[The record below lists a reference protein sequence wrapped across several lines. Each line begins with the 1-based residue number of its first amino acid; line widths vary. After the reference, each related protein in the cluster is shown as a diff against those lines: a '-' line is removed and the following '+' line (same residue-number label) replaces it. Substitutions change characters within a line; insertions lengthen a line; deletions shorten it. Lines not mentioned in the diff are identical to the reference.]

1 MSEDKEAKG
10 YGKIVDNLTV
20 EDFREYEKQGISIL
34 LVRNPLS
41 DEVQKVVSESSVYV
55 YADLGQETIDAI
67 LQRVRIEEV
76 LQRIREREDEKK

>member
-1 MSEDKEAKG
+1 MDKEAKG

-20 EDFREYEKQGISIL
+20 EDFREYEKRGISIL

-41 DEVQKVVSESSVYV
+41 DEVQKIVSESSVHV
-55 YADLGQETIDAI
+55 YADLSQETIEAI

-76 LQRIREREDEKK
+76 LQRIRKREDEKN

>member
-1 MSEDKEAKG
+1 MDIEVKG
-10 YGKIVDNLTV
+10 CGKIVDNLTV
-20 EDFREYEKQGISIL
+20 EDFREYEKQGILIL

-55 YADLGQETIDAI
+55 YADLSQETIEAI

-76 LQRIREREDEKK
+76 LQRIREREDEKN